1 MYLNP
6 YYRHIQEMKRFYVE
20 SITKEDMA
28 IVKSC
33 LVRKIRGGNMKAVEL
48 FMKFTEWQKELDA
61 AADARHELQT
71 IMGSP
76 TDGLM
81 KSLRPGSMNI
91 STGQLEEKKQA

>member
-6 YYRHIQEMKRFYVE
+6 YYRHIQEMKRFYVK
-20 SITKEDMA
+20 SITEEDMA
-28 IVKSC
+28 VVKNC
-33 LVRKIRGGNMKAVEL
+33 LIRKIRGGNMKAVEL
-48 FMKFTEWQKELDA
+48 FVKFTEWQKELDTA
-61 AADARHELQT
+61 SDARHELQT

-91 STGQLEEKKQA
+91 STGQLEDKKQA

>member
-1 MYLNP
+1 
-6 YYRHIQEMKRFYVE
+6 
-20 SITKEDMA
+20 MA
-28 IVKSC
+28 IVKNC
-33 LVRKIRGGNMKAVEL
+33 LIRKIRGGNTKAVEL

-61 AADARHELQT
+61 AADARNELQT

-91 STGQLEEKKQA
+91 STGQLEDKKQA

>member
-28 IVKSC
+28 IVKNC
-33 LVRKIRGGNMKAVEL
+33 LIRSMRGGNTKAVEM
-48 FMKFTEWQKELDA
+48 FMRFTEWQKELDA

-91 STGQLEEKKQA
+91 STGQLEEKKKA